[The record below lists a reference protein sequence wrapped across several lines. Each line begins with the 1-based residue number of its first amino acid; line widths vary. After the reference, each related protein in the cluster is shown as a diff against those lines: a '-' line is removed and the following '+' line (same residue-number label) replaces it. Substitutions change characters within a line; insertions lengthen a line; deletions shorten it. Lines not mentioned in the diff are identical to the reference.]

1 MALGSNLDPREQEL
15 WLTAEELPKSPGH
28 PFYQA
33 LQRFLLKAKFDEFCE
48 ELCLPFYSDK
58 GRPSIPPG
66 TYFRMLMIG
75 YLEGIESERGIAWR
89 CADSNSL
96 RAFLLLGPQDRAPDH
111 SSLGKI
117 RQRLDLETHERVFL
131 WVLELLKKHK
141 LLKGKN
147 LGVDA
152 STMEA
157 NAAMRSIIRKDT
169 GESYQEYLAGLAKES
184 GIETPTRE
192 DLKRMDRKR
201 KKKTSN
207 DDWENPNDP
216 DARISKLKDGRTKL
230 AFKPEHTVDL
240 DTQAVIAAEVHH
252 ANLGD
257 TTTGP
262 ETLAVG
268 CENLITLGFE
278 PDELKTCVADKGY
291 FKSEHLGDL
300 QGTSIRT
307 YIAEPKQKH
316 RRKWR
321 GRTKAQTEAK
331 KEDQKAV
338 YANRRRLR
346 SGRGRKL
353 SKLRTERVERSFAHM
368 LDSGGMRKTHLRGK
382 ENVQKRY
389 LLQAAT
395 HNLALLMR
403 KVFGVG
409 KPRAWTKA
417 AARAAHEAIVAIRR
431 VVWGWRAAA
440 RRITVRLSGS
450 LDGTIGAAHVQA
462 LGMVA

>member
-1 MALGSNLDPREQEL
+1 MASVLRTSRGGARMALGSNRDPREQEL

-28 PFYQA
+28 PFYEA
-33 LQRFLLKAKFDEFCE
+33 LQKFLVKAKFDEFCE
-48 ELCLPFYSDK
+48 ELCAPFYSDK

-75 YLEGIESERGIAWR
+75 YLEGIDSERGISWR

-96 RAFLLLGPQDRAPDH
+96 RAFLLLGPQDRVPDH
-111 SSLGKI
+111 SSLGVI
-117 RQRLDLETHERVFL
+117 RKRLDVETHERVFL

-157 NAAMRSIIRKDT
+157 NAAMRSIARKDT
-169 GESYQEYLAGLAKES
+169 GENYQEYLEGLAKES
-184 GIETPTRE
+184 GIETPTQA

-207 DDWENPNDP
+207 DD
-216 DARISKLKDGRTKL
+216 TKL
-230 AFKPEHTVDL
+230 SYKPEHTVDL

-252 ANLGD
+252 ANHGD

-278 PDELKTCVADKGY
+278 PDEQKTCVADSGY

-307 YIAEPKQKH
+307 YIAEPKQN
-316 RRKWR
+316 RRRNWR
-321 GRTKAQTEAK
+321 GRSESERAAK

-353 SKLRTERVERSFAHM
+353 SKLRTERVERSFAHT
-368 LDSGGMRKTHLRGK
+368 LDSGGMRRAHLRGR
-382 ENVQKRY
+382 ENVHKRY

-409 KPRAWTKA
+409 KPREWTRA
-417 AARAAHEAIVAIRR
+417 AERAAHEAIIAFGR
-431 VVWGWRAAA
+431 VVWCWRAAA
-440 RRITVRLSGS
+440 RRVTGRLSGS
-450 LDGTIGAAHVQA
+450 LDVTSGAAHVEVIG
-462 LGMVA
+462 LGA